1 MCVPERNDLT
11 LFLKC
16 HTPAWRR
23 KKQRRIMS
31 GGPFRAMP
39 APREFAGLRL
49 DRPLLMGIVNVTP
62 DSFSDGGAYHDAERA
77 IKHGKSLVAEG
88 ADILDIGGEST
99 RPGAAPVDAEEEKRR
114 VLPVIEGLR
123 AAGVPLSCDTSKPEI
138 MAAALDAGAGIVNDV
153 RALRLGG
160 IEIVAARGAAV
171 ILGHMQGEP
180 ATMNLEPL
188 YEDVVAEVRAFLAER
203 VAACLAAGIP
213 RERIAVD
220 PGFGFGKRRR
230 HNMALLHELGTLAGL
245 DCTICVGASRK
256 FSPKDAPDEMKLA
269 GSLVAAVI
277 AVRNGARIL
286 RVHDVSEHKAA
297 LDLLPDPVGAGED
310 AAASHA

>member
-1 MCVPERNDLT
+1 
-11 LFLKC
+11 
-16 HTPAWRR
+16 
-23 KKQRRIMS
+23 MS
-31 GGPFRAMP
+31 P
-39 APREFAGLRL
+39 APREFAGLKL

-62 DSFSDGGAYHDAERA
+62 DSFSDGGAFLDAERA
-77 IKHGKSLVAEG
+77 IKHGVHLIAEG

-99 RPGAAPVDAEEEKRR
+99 RPGAAPVEAEEEKRR

-123 AAGVPLSCDTSKPEI
+123 DAGAALSCDTSKPDV
-138 MAAALDAGAGIVNDV
+138 MAAALDAGARIINDV

-160 IEIVAARGAAV
+160 IDIVAARGASV

-180 ATMNLEPL
+180 ATMNVEPR
-188 YEDVVAEVRAFLAER
+188 YDDVVAEVHAFLAER
-203 VAACLAAGIP
+203 VAACLAAGLTP
-213 RERIAVD
+213 ERIAVD

-230 HNMALLHELGTLAGL
+230 HNMALLHELGALASF

-256 FSPKDAPDEMKLA
+256 FSPKEASDEMKLA

-286 RVHDVSEHKAA
+286 RVHDVAEHKQA
-297 LDLLPDPVGAGED
+297 LELLPDPPPPGEE
-310 AAASHA
+310 AQPSHA

>member
-1 MCVPERNDLT
+1 
-11 LFLKC
+11 
-16 HTPAWRR
+16 
-23 KKQRRIMS
+23 MS
-31 GGPFRAMP
+31 P
-39 APREFAGLRL
+39 APREFAGLKL

-62 DSFSDGGAYHDAERA
+62 DSFSDGGAYFDAERA
-77 IKHGKSLVAEG
+77 IKHGAHLVAEG

-99 RPGAAPVDAEEEKRR
+99 RPGAAPVDAEEERRR

-123 AAGVPLSCDTSKPEI
+123 VAGVPLSCDTSKPEI
-138 MAAALDAGAGIVNDV
+138 MAAALDAGALIVNDV

-160 IEIVAARGAAV
+160 IDVVAARGASI

-180 ATMNLEPL
+180 ATMNLEPR

-203 VAACLAAGIP
+203 VAACIAAGIP
-213 RERIAVD
+213 PERIAVD

-230 HNMALLHELGTLAGL
+230 HNMALLHELGALAVL

-286 RVHDVSEHKAA
+286 RVHDVAEHKAA
-297 LDLLPDPVGAGED
+297 LDLLPDLTAPGDSAR
-310 AAASHA
+310 ASHA

>member
-1 MCVPERNDLT
+1 
-11 LFLKC
+11 
-16 HTPAWRR
+16 
-23 KKQRRIMS
+23 MS
-31 GGPFRAMP
+31 L
-39 APREFAGLRL
+39 APREFAGLKL

-62 DSFSDGGAYHDAERA
+62 DSFSDGGAYFDAERA
-77 IKHGKSLVAEG
+77 IKHGMHLVAEG

-99 RPGAAPVDAEEEKRR
+99 RPGAAPVDLEEEKRR
-114 VLPVIEGLR
+114 VLPVIAGLR

-138 MAAALDAGAGIVNDV
+138 MAAVLDAGAVIVNDV

-160 IEIVAARGAAV
+160 VDIVAARGASV

-180 ATMNLEPL
+180 STMNVEPL
-188 YEDVVAEVRAFLAER
+188 YEDVVAEVRAFLTGR
-203 VAACLAAGIP
+203 VAACAAAGIP
-213 RERIAVD
+213 PGRIAVD

-230 HNMALLHELGTLAGL
+230 HNMALLHELGALAGL
-245 DCTICVGASRK
+245 GCAICVGASRK

-286 RVHDVSEHKAA
+286 RVHDVAEHKAA
-297 LDLLPDPVGAGED
+297 LDLLPDLDAGSD
-310 AAASHA
+310 AARPSHAE

>member
-1 MCVPERNDLT
+1 
-11 LFLKC
+11 
-16 HTPAWRR
+16 
-23 KKQRRIMS
+23 
-31 GGPFRAMP
+31 
-39 APREFAGLRL
+39 
-49 DRPLLMGIVNVTP
+49 LMGIVNVTP
-62 DSFSDGGAYHDAERA
+62 DSFSDGGAFYDAERA
-77 IKHGKSLVAEG
+77 IKHGLSLAAEG

-99 RPGAAPVDAEEEKRR
+99 RPGAEPVEAEEEKRR

-123 AAGVPLSCDTSKPEI
+123 DAGAALSCDTSKSEV
-138 MAAALDAGAGIVNDV
+138 MAAALDAGARIINDV

-160 IEIVAARGAAV
+160 LDLVAARGASV

-180 ATMNLEPL
+180 ATMNVEPH

-203 VAACLAAGIP
+203 VAACIVAGIP
-213 RERIAVD
+213 PERIAVD

-230 HNMALLHELGTLAGL
+230 HNMALLHELGALATF

-256 FSPKDAPDEMKLA
+256 FSPKEASDEMKLA

-297 LDLLPDPVGAGED
+297 LDLMPDLPPPGES
-310 AAASHA
+310 AQPSHA